1 MIKPKKSPIGED
13 RVAKLAL
20 SANMLPLQSQN
31 QESPTDRR
39 LAGGV
44 LGHLIDNYAF
54 FVPIN
59 LQSGY
64 ISIFI
69 MANWSFRF
77 NLIDM
82 RKTQHTFKI
91 L

>member
-1 MIKPKKSPIGED
+1 MIRPRE
-13 RVAKLAL
+13 
-20 SANMLPLQSQN
+20 
-31 QESPTDRR
+31 
-39 LAGGV
+39 GV
-44 LGHLIDNYAF
+44 SSYF

-82 RKTQHTFKI
+82 RKTQQILSRFFSKIRKNDDAGNVSRETF
-91 L
+91 LML